1 MNKHV
6 LLDDFPFSKEEF
18 QNLCAS
24 VDILIMEVF
33 NKASSKYS
41 SAQLL
46 QILKGYQSL
55 KYPLMAI
62 WEYYGFGKVEE
73 ISLPTTPL
81 LYYRAFK
88 VDMIDTLNQMI
99 TGYTAENPFN
109 FYGVIPDSEKTLEK
123 MLVAYRHLL
132 RNLVSGNLHFN
143 DTDDLLKSILHKSF
157 EFNAASY
164 EIYES
169 GCCIKHETCST
180 YIYAEHSIFLG
191 MMFKIRNNPTY
202 IDDKF
207 SLTTSSDDILEDRV
221 QYGRLRSNDD
231 TNGISSKPIVCNI
244 FPQKEMLRFA
254 TPNPLRLVEFS
265 GIFKLI

>member
-1 MNKHV
+1 
-6 LLDDFPFSKEEF
+6 
-18 QNLCAS
+18 
-24 VDILIMEVF
+24 
-33 NKASSKYS
+33 
-41 SAQLL
+41 
-46 QILKGYQSL
+46 
-55 KYPLMAI
+55 
-62 WEYYGFGKVEE
+62 
-73 ISLPTTPL
+73 
-81 LYYRAFK
+81 
-88 VDMIDTLNQMI
+88 
-99 TGYTAENPFN
+99 
-109 FYGVIPDSEKTLEK
+109 

-244 FPQKEMLRFA
+244 FPQKGMLRFA

-265 GIFKLI
+265 GVFKII

>member
-88 VDMIDTLNQMI
+88 VDIIDTLNQMI

-207 SLTTSSDDILEDRV
+207 H
-221 QYGRLRSNDD
+221 
-231 TNGISSKPIVCNI
+231 
-244 FPQKEMLRFA
+244 
-254 TPNPLRLVEFS
+254 
-265 GIFKLI
+265 